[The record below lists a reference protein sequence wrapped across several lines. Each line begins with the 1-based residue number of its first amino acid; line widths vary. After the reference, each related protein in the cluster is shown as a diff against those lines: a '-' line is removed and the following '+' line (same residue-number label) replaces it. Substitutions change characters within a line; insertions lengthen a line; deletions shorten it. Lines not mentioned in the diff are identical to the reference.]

1 MGRVCNF
8 SELIGSF
15 EINSGELNQ
24 IVSLMAKVIE
34 LVQARLFQPWLK
46 IPFMYRLLG
55 FKKME
60 DNMISNTNALG
71 QEVSFA
77 GYHMYRT
84 DL

>member
-1 MGRVCNF
+1 M
-8 SELIGSF
+8 
-15 EINSGELNQ
+15 NSDELNQ
-24 IVSLMAKVIE
+24 IVSLMAKVIV

-77 GYHMYRT
+77 GFTMYRT

>member
-1 MGRVCNF
+1 MGRICNF

-15 EINSGELNQ
+15 EINSDELNQ

-77 GYHMYRT
+77 GYNMYRT